1 MSEDI
6 STKEIEEGL
15 TEALKMIQ
23 KNLKLSFKLIQA
35 NPDKEKQIIS
45 LWKNY
50 IDKLVK
56 KVTIMSEK
64 YNNNK
69 IIKALTKSFLFG

>member
-23 KNLKLSFKLIQA
+23 KNLKLSFKLIQT
-35 NPDKEKQIIS
+35 NPEKEKQIIS

-56 KVTIMSEK
+56 QVTIMSEK